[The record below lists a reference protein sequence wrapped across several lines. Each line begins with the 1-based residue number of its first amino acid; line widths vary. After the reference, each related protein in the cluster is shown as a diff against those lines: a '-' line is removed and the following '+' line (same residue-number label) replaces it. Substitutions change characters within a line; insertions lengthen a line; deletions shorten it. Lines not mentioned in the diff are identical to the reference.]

1 MYENFVL
8 ESLLL
13 LMAKL
18 TGESNP
24 NGHINKTW
32 GVFFYLIL
40 FLFKNKN
47 KNN

>member
-24 NGHINKTW
+24 NGHINKMW
-32 GVFFYLIL
+32 GSL
-40 FLFKNKN
+40 FLSYSLSKNKN